1 MPSRYTQY
9 TVPNNEVHMSPFST
23 TSIVSVAMGCR
34 GASFFSPY
42 SIRDFLGKNPASEH
56 TFTASTAA
64 YGAPYFPKKNLDGTA
79 QSNNANIP
87 TDPGPLHASYNYP
100 SWAGTIEWGDYR
112 GATAT
117 GQRVG
122 KTSFSANGIP
132 GGGGTSWREARSYAT
147 SEWRFAG
154 RHSNGFSGFCSS
166 GYSSYVNGQIS
177 NCSSNNTSAAS
188 SIYGHHPAP
197 IAMEGNQFG
206 TTRQAHYHSSVGA
219 CYMFSSASDYSS
231 GTLYIA
237 VKEPI
242 DYNNVENNWPFPK
255 FFLIDVFHPTDTW
268 NGFSSATRTILDI
281 DDAVHHA
288 NITGSDGNVYTR
300 FYWTQ
305 LSNPFQSSAGT
316 FEIYG
321 NGNTTD
327 TTTSI
332 KVYPII

>member
-9 TVPNNEVHMSPFST
+9 AVPNTQVQMSPNSS
-23 TSIVSVAMGCR
+23 TSIVSVAMGCM
-34 GASFFSPY
+34 GATFFSPY
-42 SIRDFLGKNPASEH
+42 SIRDFLGKNPVSEH
-56 TFTASTAA
+56 AFDASIAA
-64 YGAPYFPKKNLDGTA
+64 YGAPFFPKKNLDGTA

-87 TDPGPLHASYNYP
+87 EDPGPSYS
-100 SWAGTIEWGDYR
+100 SWGWMPEAIEWGDYR

-122 KTSFSANGIP
+122 KTSFQVNGVP
-132 GGGGTSWREARSYAT
+132 GQGGSSWREARSYAT
-147 SEWRFAG
+147 SAWQFSG
-154 RHSNGFSGFCSS
+154 RHNNGYSGFCSS
-166 GYSSYVNGQIS
+166 DYSSWVNSQIS
-177 NCSSNNTSAAS
+177 NCSSNNESAAS
-188 SIYGHHPAP
+188 SGVGNHPAP
-197 IAMEGNQFG
+197 IAMEGNKLG
-206 TTRQAHYHSSVGA
+206 TTRQASYHSSVGA
-219 CYMFSSASDYSS
+219 CYMYSSASDYSS

-237 VKEPI
+237 VEENI
-242 DYNNVENNWPFPK
+242 DYNNQENNWPFPK
-255 FFLIDVFHPTDTW
+255 HFLIDVFHPTDNW

-281 DDAVHHA
+281 DDAVYFQT
-288 NITGSDGNVYTR
+288 TGSDGNPYTR